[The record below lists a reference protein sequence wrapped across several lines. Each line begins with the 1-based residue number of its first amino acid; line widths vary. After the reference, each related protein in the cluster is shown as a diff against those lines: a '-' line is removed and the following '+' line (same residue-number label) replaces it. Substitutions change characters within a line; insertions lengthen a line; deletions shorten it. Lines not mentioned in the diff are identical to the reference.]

1 MSAERKQRMSDY
13 RDLVKKEAKA
23 FYDSNRQAFEEDEG
37 EFGGKSA
44 SPNLARWIDRTEKL
58 ATRIGELS
66 GKWGAKEFHWV
77 QANTRNKNPHGDPR
91 SNAFASFLQDVRMEV
106 KKLAK
111 T

>member
-1 MSAERKQRMSDY
+1 MSDY

-23 FYDSNRQAFEEDEG
+23 FYEENRKTFDEDAG

-44 SPNLARWIDRTEKL
+44 SPNFARWIDRTEKL
-58 ATRIGELS
+58 ASRIGELS
-66 GKWGAKEFHWV
+66 GKWGLKEFHWV

-91 SNAFASFLQDVRMEV
+91 SNSFASFLQDVRMEL